1 MKSKQKINAK
11 KLLMVAIFT
20 ATLFSNSASSVLAN
34 TITISQQAQK
44 LAQTAQK
51 QIPSAD
57 QIKDF
62 HPLIFM
68 DGKQVTFKNPIK
80 NYADST
86 YLPFR
91 EVGSLIGASAQWSNE
106 YRVAKFTKD
115 NTTVEIINQTSASVV
130 SNNNG
135 RDNKVK
141 EVTISNGKQ
150 SIPALNINGTTYV
163 PLRYLSETFGMDIRY
178 HTPHKQTK
186 QNTITINEHDNLDY
200 KQQKPQQQGVH
211 PVNVGKLPTAP
222 DGIDYNA
229 KYLEYFEGNNFKGG
243 KKFQLNPFN
252 TFSIYVA
259 GDFNLLFSQKSPLTG
274 AKAIPGIWEDTAG
287 GLVPIYDHN
296 GDGLVGGKDPKS
308 FNPADPKSYEEL
320 MDAAYAEREGILAN
334 GKRPHNYI
342 LDFYDAQIDKRF
354 TNEPTWEESDG
365 GKFHKAFI
373 QERLNNERNYY
384 KDPSINFY
392 N

>member
-1 MKSKQKINAK
+1 MKSKQKINTK
-11 KLLMVAIFT
+11 KLLMVTIFTATLFSNSASSALANTITISQQAQKLAQTVQKQIPSADQIKDFHPLIFMDGKQVTFKNPIKNYADSTYLPFREVGSLIGASAQWSNEYRVAKFTKDNTTVEIINQTSASVVSKINARKILMVAIFT

-57 QIKDF
+57 KIVDF

-80 NYADST
+80 NYAGST

-178 HTPHKQTK
+178 HNPHKQTNQK
-186 QNTITINEHDNLDY
+186 TITINEHDNLDY

-229 KYLEYFEGNNFKGG
+229 KYLEYFEGNNKNHNN
-243 KKFQLNPFN
+243 KAY
-252 TFSIYVA
+252 T
-259 GDFNLLFSQKSPLTG
+259 LLMLVNSLLLLT
-274 AKAIPGIWEDTAG
+274 
-287 GLVPIYDHN
+287 V
-296 GDGLVGGKDPKS
+296 
-308 FNPADPKSYEEL
+308 
-320 MDAAYAEREGILAN
+320 
-334 GKRPHNYI
+334 
-342 LDFYDAQIDKRF
+342 
-354 TNEPTWEESDG
+354 
-365 GKFHKAFI
+365 
-373 QERLNNERNYY
+373 
-384 KDPSINFY
+384 
-392 N
+392 